1 MSKAKKTQ
9 LHFLIEAMANILNRH
24 YRVNYIPPGNF
35 EKRKQKNTEKGNMFG
50 VDIFR
55 GVLAKSLHPVTFLL
69 LNCHVRAKTLF
80 SWKNIALTLIFLDE

>member
-1 MSKAKKTQ
+1 
-9 LHFLIEAMANILNRH
+9 MANILNRH
-24 YRVNYIPPGNF
+24 CRVNYIPPGNF

-69 LNCHVRAKTLF
+69 LNSVMFELKLCSAEKIL
-80 SWKNIALTLIFLDE
+80 L